1 MLLQRWIDATAR
13 ERLLV
18 IAMTL
23 IALCAVLFALLIR
36 PAWRVLQ
43 AAPATLTALDA
54 KVLAMRAQAAQLRSA
69 PISTNATNA
78 VAVTLPSAERE
89 LSSTGATVGE
99 VREAASAG
107 QATTTITLK
116 GVESARL
123 GVWLAHS
130 EVQKRLYS
138 LNITRDATSGRVSG
152 AVTMRVTY

>member
-1 MLLQRWIDATAR
+1 MLQQRWIDATAR

-23 IALCAVLFALLIR
+23 IVLFAVLFALLIR

-43 AAPATLTALDA
+43 AAPATLTLLDA
-54 KVLAMRAQAAQLRSA
+54 KVLAMRAQAAQLRAA
-69 PISTNATNA
+69 PVTTNA
-78 VAVTLPSAERE
+78 VAATLPSAERE
-89 LSSTGATVGE
+89 LSSAGAIVGE

-152 AVTMRVTY
+152 SATLRVTY